1 MFHRDIRYG
10 HVRMHDMHVPIR
22 INAPCPLNLTTPLDD
37 RAPRCSAHG
46 RWLRG
51 RCARVGS
58 HEISTAQGAQGHPN
72 EARAYGFLLFGGGRM
87 ANNPLILVNV
97 C

>member
-1 MFHRDIRYG
+1 
-10 HVRMHDMHVPIR
+10 MHDMHVQIR
-22 INAPCPLNLTTPLDD
+22 INAPCPLNLTITPLDD
-37 RAPRCSAHG
+37 RAARSSAHG

-58 HEISTAQGAQGHPN
+58 HEISTAGAQGHAN
-72 EARAYGFLLFGGGRM
+72 EARAYVFFFVWGRM